1 MVFEMKTVLKSE
13 SQGQHF
19 DLKLSHFYFYVS
31 VQGLETPLYK
41 DFVLFVTF
49 DVQAQTCTSIDTNI
63 IWKFGQRFENRLKKH
78 LKKDSNSLEL
88 DCYLLTSRNCNL
100 CLSDLSDLSDCVV

>member
-1 MVFEMKTVLKSE
+1 MKVRVNTLI
-13 SQGQHF
+13 F
-19 DLKLSHFYFYVS
+19 CLTFIFMLAFRDLKHH
-31 VQGLETPLYK
+31 LYK

-49 DVQAQTCTSIDTNI
+49 DVQAQTCTSTDTNI
-63 IWKFGQRFENRLKKH
+63 IWKFGQKFENRLKKH

-100 CLSDLSDLSDCVV
+100 CLSDLSYLSDCVV